1 MEEKILIVEDNKEII
16 DLLIEILT
24 SKKFS
29 FDYVSSGISAIEKI
43 KKENYNLIILDLQL
57 PDIEGFKVLE
67 EIKKLNENI
76 SVIILTGFGTTDNIV
91 KAIKMGADD
100 FIEKPFDIKDF
111 LEKIY
116 KYIKLKS
123 LERELT
129 KFKMIESIL
138 QLNRTII
145 TLSDLETILTTIIN
159 ILDNMFTP
167 ERIGIYIFDTKN
179 NNYVL
184 KKYKFKNVLQKIK
197 VIYKN
202 YEIERFF
209 KDKNVYVNKF
219 DNSTDLKIIIKGKEK
234 IIGFLDIEFKN
245 EKPIKEEEIKFFE
258 SFSLQ
263 IGIGIENAI
272 LFEMV
277 QNSYVNT
284 IGSLVK
290 SLEAKD
296 KYTKG
301 HSEEVAYYALLI
313 GEKLKLRDEEIE
325 ILKNSSY
332 LHDLGKLGIRDNILL
347 KPGKLTEEEFEIIK
361 QHPLITLK
369 ILEPLNLRKEEK
381 EACLYHHERI
391 DGSGYPYGLKD
402 EKIPLYAKII
412 AIADAYSA
420 MTSERPYRKKL
431 SKREAIEE
439 LKKYAG
445 IWFDKELVEFFINL
459 IEQQKE
465 VIGNEGN

>member
-1 MEEKILIVEDNKEII
+1 MEEKILIVEDNKEMIK
-16 DLLIEILT
+16 LLTEILT
-24 SKKFS
+24 SEKFS
-29 FDYVSSGISAIEKI
+29 VEHVSSGLLAVDKI
-43 KKENYNLIILDLQL
+43 KNENYNLIILDLQL
-57 PDIEGFKVLE
+57 PDITGFKVLE
-67 EIKKLNENI
+67 DIKKINENI
-76 SVIILTGFGTTDNIV
+76 PIIILTGFGTTDNIV

-100 FIEKPFDIKDF
+100 FVEKPFDIEDF
-111 LEKIY
+111 LNKIH
-116 KYIKLKS
+116 KYIKLKN
-123 LERELT
+123 LEKELT
-129 KFKMIESIL
+129 KLKMIESIL

-145 TLSDLETILTTIIN
+145 TLSDSETILTTILN
-159 ILDNMFTP
+159 IIDDMFAP
-167 ERIGIYIFDTKN
+167 ERIGIYIFDSKN

-184 KKYKFKNVLQKIK
+184 KKCKFKNASQKIK
-197 VIYKN
+197 VNYKD
-202 YEIERFF
+202 YEIEGFF
-209 KDKNVYVNKF
+209 KDKNVYVGKF
-219 DNSTDLKIIIKGKEK
+219 NNGTYLKIMIKGKEK
-234 IIGFLDIEFKN
+234 NIGFIDIEFKKEKGIN
-245 EKPIKEEEIKFFE
+245 EEIIKFFE

-263 IGIGIENAI
+263 IGIGIENAL

-277 QNSYVNT
+277 QNSYINT
-284 IGSLVK
+284 ISSLVK

-347 KPGKLTEEEFEIIK
+347 KPGKLTKEEFEIIK

-381 EACLYHHERI
+381 EACLYHHERVN
-391 DGSGYPYGLKD
+391 GSGYPYGLKD

-412 AIADAYSA
+412 SIADAYSA
-420 MTSERPYRKKL
+420 MTSERPYRKKMN
-431 SKREAIEE
+431 KKEAIEE

-445 IWFDKELVEFFINL
+445 IWFDKDLVEFFINI

-465 VIGNEGN
+465 VM

>member
-1 MEEKILIVEDNKEII
+1 MEEKILIVEDNKEMIE
-16 DLLIEILT
+16 LLLEILT
-24 SKKFS
+24 SNKFS
-29 FDYVSSGISAIEKI
+29 VDYVSSGIFAIEQI
-43 KKENYNLIILDLQL
+43 KKGNYNLVILDLQL

-76 SVIILTGFGTTDNIV
+76 SVIILTGFGTADNIV

-111 LEKIY
+111 LEKVH

-123 LERELT
+123 LEKELT

-145 TLSDLETILTTIIN
+145 TLSDLETILAIIIN
-159 ILDNMFTP
+159 IFDDMFAP
-167 ERIGIYIFDTKN
+167 EKVGIYIFDTKN

-184 KKYKFKNVLQKIK
+184 KKYKFKNVFRKIK
-197 VIYKN
+197 VIYEN

-209 KDKNVYVNKF
+209 KDKNVYVDRSNGC
-219 DNSTDLKIIIKGKEK
+219 TCLKIMIKGKEK
-234 IIGFLDIEFKN
+234 VIGFLDIELKR
-245 EKPIKEEEIKFFE
+245 EKAIKEEEIKFLE

-277 QNSYVNT
+277 QNSYINA
-284 IGSLVK
+284 ISSLVK

-301 HSEEVAYYALLI
+301 HSEEVAYYSVLI
-313 GEKLKLRDEEIE
+313 GEKLKLREEEIE

-347 KPGKLTEEEFEIIK
+347 KPGKLTKEEFEIIK

-420 MTSERPYRKKL
+420 MTSERPYRKKM
-431 SKREAIEE
+431 SKKEAIEE
-439 LKKYAG
+439 LIKYAG
-445 IWFDKELVEFFINL
+445 IWFDKYLVEFFISS
-459 IEQQKE
+459 IEQ
-465 VIGNEGN
+465 